1 MVEDRSKQ
9 ACKTWL
15 AEQEAM
21 WRAGVEVVVM
31 DGFHRVQDRRHRRA
45 SKRGRGDGSLPCRP
59 VGRRRARP
67 YRRRVQQDTFGHRGR
82 KDDPLYA
89 ARRILHTGAGLLTD
103 GQRQLTDLFA
113 ADEHVQVEATW
124 GVDP

>member
-1 MVEDRSKQ
+1 MDPSHVVRLAGDALDHTADGCSRTP
-9 ACKTWL
+9 ADTAAAKT
-15 AEQEAM
+15 
-21 WRAGVEVVVM
+21 
-31 DGFHRVQDRRHRRA
+31 
-45 SKRGRGDGSLPCRP
+45 
-59 VGRRRARP
+59 
-67 YRRRVQQDTFGHRGR
+67 T
-82 KDDPLYA
+82 PLYA